1 MDWLSGLSLE
11 LVIILCLLV
20 VGAGLLIRY
29 GLKYYQ
35 RRQST
40 GYGWRND
47 YELTKKEL
55 VVACIVT
62 LAVVLPLTNVAVH
75 YWAQSSAVDGYK
87 EFWNG
92 SVIMAYQTETT
103 CDRDGQCKHKYDC
116 DPYPVYRTETITDAK
131 GNVIGTREV
140 FDHFDY
146 HSCPYVT
153 EEYSYWLKDSTGQQI
168 PIALNIF
175 AANPQEWRG
184 GSGIPRSVPRGAPQH
199 WSDVKAM
206 IERGDSPPSTRV
218 SEYTNY
224 LLAASD
230 SLLRAY
236 SDKIDA
242 YREKGLMPDHTRN
255 MKSNP
260 IHDGYKADKVMFVK
274 MDPGA
279 DAYNAWQDALA
290 RLNAELGTE
299 LQGDLHVLAVPADQI
314 DSPDEYANAL
324 LADWQSRAYGKEAL
338 AKNAIMVVVGVNQGG
353 KTVKWVRAKTGI
365 PEGNGEMI
373 AALSLKLAGVS
384 FTPEVLLGG
393 PKATWDSSGK
403 GKLVF
408 VPTKG
413 AVEQIILRDHP
424 FMRPCMLCKDP
435 GDHGQ
440 GYVYL
445 KDSALLP
452 GWAPWALGSIV
463 FVFALGL
470 FGLMAYIDFDVFVAS
485 LVQTASDVKKQAGR
499 KIRRAF
505 ERL

>member
-11 LVIILCLLV
+11 LVIVLCLLV

-35 RRQST
+35 KRQQPA
-40 GYGWRND
+40 GYRWYNN
-47 YELTKKEL
+47 YELTRKEL
-55 VVACIVT
+55 IVVCV
-62 LAVVLPLTNVAVH
+62 AVLVGILPLTNIVVH

-92 SVIMAYQTETT
+92 SITAAKTRAIKCEEDGSCRHTYKCHPWVWYETVNT
-103 CDRDGQCKHKYDC
+103 YDS
-116 DPYPVYRTETITDAK
+116 K
-131 GNVIGTREV
+131 GNITGSTQVPHTE
-140 FDHFDY
+140 Y
-146 HSCPYVT
+146 HDCPYT
-153 EEYSYWLKDSTGQQI
+153 DYEYDYWLEDTLGQQI
-168 PIALNIF
+168 MIASNIF
-175 AANPQEWRG
+175 AAQPRSFEGNA
-184 GSGIPRSVPRGAPQH
+184 IPRDVPRGEPAQ
-199 WSDVKAM
+199 WTAIGAVLA
-206 IERGDSPPSTRV
+206 RGENPPSTKV
-218 SEYTNY
+218 GEYTNY

-255 MKSNP
+255 MKSDP

-279 DAYNAWQDALA
+279 DVYNAWQDAIA

-299 LQGDLHVLAVPADQI
+299 LQGDLHLLAVPADQI
-314 DSPDEYANAL
+314 DNPDEYTNAL

-338 AKNAIMVVVGVNQGG
+338 AKNAIMVVVGVNADG
-353 KTVKWVRAKTGI
+353 KTVKWARAKTGI

-373 AALSLKLAGVS
+373 AALSLKLTGVS
-384 FTPEVLLGG
+384 FTPEAVLGG
-393 PKATWDSSGK
+393 PKASPDGNNK
-403 GKLVF
+403 GKVVF
-408 VPTKG
+408 APTKG
-413 AVEQIILRDHP
+413 VIEQTVLRDHP

-470 FGLMAYIDFDVFVAS
+470 FGLMAYIDLDVFMAS
-485 LVQTASDVKKQAGR
+485 LAQTVSDLKKQARR
-499 KIRRAF
+499 KIRRVF